1 MRLLTAQ
8 ILIRDLRINRTYIS
22 HLFQVGELTGPR
34 DPGIPKCNKLV
45 SLPTSAPRLSLRMKF
60 TRNLQITP
68 ISRPMTN
75 KYNSYKLDSMI
86 SLRNCIHLVLY
97 PINRSIF
104 FDKTFQQFDFF
115 ESKNI
120 LSKSAFL

>member
-1 MRLLTAQ
+1 MRFLTAQ

-22 HLFQVGELTGPR
+22 HLFQVGELTGLR
-34 DPGIPKCNKLV
+34 DPGIPKCNELV